1 MRGRSSSK
9 KRKSSAGHHG
19 GAWKVAYADFVTA
32 LMAFFLLMWLINAT
46 TVAQRIGLAD
56 YFSQANI
63 LNRGAPG
70 EGKPFGGSDPFD
82 TGALASNLGTIQVMP
97 GKHQPQSIHP
107 PLPHPQPLQPQSG
120 PVGQMSGNEVQLEDR
135 HMLNNA
141 MQQAD
146 QKAEAAAF
154 RDATQKM
161 RSLIDA
167 DKTLS
172 PYDGQISITV
182 TPDGIKIQIIDSHD
196 KPMFALGAATPAP
209 ATRLVLSKIAPILAK
224 LAHPISIAGYTDARP
239 YADPAQ
245 NNWLLSIERADAT
258 RAVLVGNGLP
268 ETNLSQ
274 VAGYADRELL
284 HPEDPLAD
292 SNRRITITVAKDA
305 TPIFGPTQ

>member
-1 MRGRSSSK
+1 
-9 KRKSSAGHHG
+9 
-19 GAWKVAYADFVTA
+19 
-32 LMAFFLLMWLINAT
+32 
-46 TVAQRIGLAD
+46 
-56 YFSQANI
+56 
-63 LNRGAPG
+63 
-70 EGKPFGGSDPFD
+70 
-82 TGALASNLGTIQVMP
+82 
-97 GKHQPQSIHP
+97 
-107 PLPHPQPLQPQSG
+107 
-120 PVGQMSGNEVQLEDR
+120 MSGNEVRLEDR

-146 QKAEAAAF
+146 QKAEEAAF
-154 RDATQKM
+154 RDAAQKM
-161 RSLIDA
+161 RSMIDA
-167 DKTLS
+167 DKTLE

-196 KPMFALGAATPAP
+196 KPMFALGSATPAP
-209 ATRLVLSKIAPILAK
+209 ATRLVLSKIAPILAR

-245 NNWLLSIERADAT
+245 SNWLLSIERADAT